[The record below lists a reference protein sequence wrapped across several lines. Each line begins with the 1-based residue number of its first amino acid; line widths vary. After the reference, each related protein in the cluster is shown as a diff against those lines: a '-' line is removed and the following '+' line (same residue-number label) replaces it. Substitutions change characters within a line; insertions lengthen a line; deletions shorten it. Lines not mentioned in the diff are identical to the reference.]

1 MPDPWALMEFAFNPC
16 FLDLT
21 KNFKF
26 IDQQLADKAEN
37 LLLKE
42 FEDAANFLNEKENAT
57 DGPSPVPRHARRRSS
72 NFGVQPPNQP
82 QQVLGELAGFCDAF
96 GNAAADAADEGAL
109 YNGKEALQQW
119 RATNF
124 LRFVTFN
131 ESNVPTGL
139 NLYEYFSFGNNA
151 ALQPVAYLVFLRLK
165 STILTEAAVER
176 LFSFAKAT
184 LSDLR
189 QSLNPE
195 LFEAMVFVGQNATEL
210 EFTWEE
216 VFEEYK
222 KLLREAAAAAA
233 AAT

>member
-1 MPDPWALMEFAFNPC
+1 MMKGTPRRSWSASIPRTTRWTRNGRI
-16 FLDLT
+16 
-21 KNFKF
+21 NY
-26 IDQQLADKAEN
+26 
-37 LLLKE
+37 
-42 FEDAANFLNEKENAT
+42 
-57 DGPSPVPRHARRRSS
+57 RHARPTTRI
-72 NFGVQPPNQP
+72 
-82 QQVLGELAGFCDAF
+82 
-96 GNAAADAADEGAL
+96 L

-119 RATNF
+119 RDTNF

-189 QSLNPE
+189 TRLSPE
-195 LFEAMVFVGQNATEL
+195 LFEAMVFVAQNADQL

-216 VFEEYK
+216 VFDEYK